1 MYILRKMKRTVRGV
15 LAVFAGI
22 ILTLTGMSCASD
34 EADSAITAEHL
45 DGTTHDNYPIP
56 GTDRKPLRVGLRVS
70 CRRTGYYE
78 VTTSTI

>member
-22 ILTLTGMSCASD
+22 ILILTGMSCASD

-56 GTDRKPLRVGLRVS
+56 GNERPIESPYVSDYECPVVGQE
-70 CRRTGYYE
+70 E
-78 VTTSTI
+78 VTLL

>member
-1 MYILRKMKRTVRGV
+1 MYILRKMKQTRGV

-22 ILTLTGMSCASD
+22 ILILTGMSCASD

-56 GTDRKPLRVGLRVS
+56 GNERPIESPCVSDYECPVVGQE
-70 CRRTGYYE
+70 E
-78 VTTSTI
+78 VTLL